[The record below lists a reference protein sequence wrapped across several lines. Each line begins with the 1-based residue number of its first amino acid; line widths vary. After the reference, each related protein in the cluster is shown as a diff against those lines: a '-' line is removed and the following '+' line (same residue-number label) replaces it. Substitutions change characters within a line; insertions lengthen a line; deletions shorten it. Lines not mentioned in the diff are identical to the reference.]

1 MGVDDVAR
9 QGRPA
14 GGVRGRLTAGAPR
27 VADLLAGGEGPVFSF
42 EFFPPKTDVGE
53 AQLWQAI
60 RELESLR
67 PAFVSVTY
75 GAGGTSRD
83 RTIRVTERIASETT
97 LTPVGHLTAVSHS
110 QAELRGVVGHY
121 AGAGVRNILAL
132 RGDPPGGPRLPWQ
145 SHPEGFSHAEELV
158 RLVRDLG
165 DFCVGVA
172 AFPEIHPECPDRATG
187 ARHLAAKFA
196 AGASFAI
203 TQFFFDAEDYFRLR
217 DELAALG
224 VDAPVVPG
232 VMPVTS
238 VSQIERFAELSGAA
252 FPPAVAARLHAV
264 ADDPDAVQSVGVD
277 VATDLC
283 EKLLDGGAPGIHFIT
298 LNRSR
303 ASRAVHANLVS
314 SGYASTAAPRT
325 SLG

>member
-1 MGVDDVAR
+1 M
-9 QGRPA
+9 
-14 GGVRGRLTAGAPR
+14 
-27 VADLLAGGEGPVFSF
+27 FSF

-83 RTIRVTERIASETT
+83 RTVRVTGRIASETT
-97 LTPVGHLTAVSHS
+97 LTPVGHLTVVSHS
-110 QAELRGVVGHY
+110 LAELRGVIGDY
-121 AGAGVRNILAL
+121 AGAGVRNVLAL
-132 RGDPPGGPRLPWQ
+132 RGDPPGGPRRPWQ
-145 SHPEGFSHAEELV
+145 SHPEGFTHAEELV
-158 RLVRDLG
+158 TLVRSLG

-172 AFPEIHPECPDRATG
+172 AFPELHPECPDRAAG

-203 TQFFFDAEDYFRLR
+203 SQFFFDAADYFRLR

-224 VDAPVVPG
+224 VRKPIVPG
-232 VMPVTS
+232 VMPVTNLA
-238 VSQIERFAELSGAA
+238 QIERMAELSGAA
-252 FPPAVAARLHAV
+252 FPPALAARLRAV
-264 ADDPDAVQSVGVD
+264 GDDTEAVQEIGVEA
-277 VATDLC
+277 ATELC
-283 EKLLDGGAPGIHFIT
+283 ARLLDGGAPGIHFIT

-314 SGYASTAAPRT
+314 AGYAPKVGASPPAR
-325 SLG
+325 SSFG